1 MTSTETP
8 SYQPPTVT
16 TDLGA
21 VVTKVACCPVE
32 NFERC
37 VLAGGEGHLRLLGAR
52 QAIGGGPDD
61 VVLKPLPDIS
71 LAHEGRI
78 DAVAWAISGCRQRYE
93 RIMYALRTPRS

>member
-1 MTSTETP
+1 M
-8 SYQPPTVT
+8 T

-61 VVLKPLPDIS
+61 VVLKPLPDIA

-78 DAVAWAISGCRQRYE
+78 DAVAWNHEPIDGEVRATWS
-93 RIMYALRTPRS
+93 LFFRTIF